1 MATSMESVLSPANV
15 TFALGIIGLLF
26 TAYNYLRNPQ
36 ITADKTDALLVQQ
49 LSILQKDV
57 ANLRDNHVHTLD
69 IRLDQTNDAISKLAL
84 EVTRLSTIID
94 ERIPKKNG

>member
-1 MATSMESVLSPANV
+1 MELLTPSNILFVIAVASAI
-15 TFALGIIGLLF
+15 FAVY
-26 TAYNYLRNPQ
+26 AYFRNPQ
-36 ITADKTDALLVQQ
+36 INADKTDALLVQQ

-69 IRLDQTNDAISKLAL
+69 LRLDQTNDSIGKLAL

-94 ERIPKKNG
+94 ERIPKKSNV